1 MYNDKILSR
10 RAGYCME
17 NAVIIRTTDSVVTVI
32 EPILKGEVIDYPGC
46 VNPIIALCDIPIY
59 HKVAVVDVKKGADV
73 FKYGEKIGIA
83 CEDIHAGEHVH
94 VHNLRSVRA

>member
-1 MYNDKILSR
+1 
-10 RAGYCME
+10 ME
-17 NAVIIRTTDSVVTVI
+17 NAVMICPVESVVTVI
-32 EPILKGEVIDYPGC
+32 APISKGEAIYYPKC
-46 VNPIIALCDIPIY
+46 TQPVIALCDIPIY

-83 CEDIHAGEHVH
+83 DEDIHAGEHVH